1 MKRQQGLSLIE
12 LMIAIL
18 ISSLLLLGV
27 LQLFTDT
34 NSADRSS
41 TALARVQESGRILME
56 IIGTDARRA
65 GYQGC
70 SASANTVTVD
80 TLKFPA
86 DAIGF
91 ANKSVTFRHATK
103 DSFTVFLDA
112 DGKEQKVNRNSFA
125 NNSTCD
131 GQPLFLKSV
140 SYFNCLNSDG
150 VCMSTDGTSEQQ
162 LANNTEITAIDFGI
176 TQGGKTVWKESAAMT
191 AAEID
196 NVKSVRISL
205 SIEDT
210 REDVLRTYSSTFELR
225 NRIL

>member
-70 SASANTVTVD
+70 SASANTVTIG

-91 ANKSVTFRHATK
+91 ASNSLTLRYATRAN
-103 DSFTVFLDA
+103 T
-112 DGKEQKVNRNSFA
+112 GTRFA
-125 NNSTCD
+125 NNKTCD
-131 GQPLFLKSV
+131 EQDLYLQSVTYSNCPTADGIQRICKSSNGGVNDPLV
-140 SYFNCLNSDG
+140 DNA
-150 VCMSTDGTSEQQ
+150 Q
-162 LANNTEITAIDFGI
+162 ITAIDFGI